1 MRLEMLKILP
11 SEYKKSSII
20 DQEWKNMDPRK
31 KAEMN
36 EEYQKEL
43 RQYRLEIRSWAQRNE
58 MNSSIKSD
66 SKMANDI
73 QKS

>member
-43 RQYRLEIRSWAQRNE
+43 R
-58 MNSSIKSD
+58 
-66 SKMANDI
+66 
-73 QKS
+73 

>member
-11 SEYKKSSII
+11 IEYKKSSII

-43 RQYRLEIRSWAQRNE
+43 R
-58 MNSSIKSD
+58 
-66 SKMANDI
+66 
-73 QKS
+73 

>member
-1 MRLEMLKILP
+1 MRLDMLKILP
-11 SEYKKSSII
+11 IEYKKSSII

-66 SKMANDI
+66 LKMANDI